1 MQPTPPGS
9 GGPAVPPP
17 LPPGVS
23 AGPATPPVPA
33 ATPASTE
40 EIDLAAAARAGMADP
55 NWIPTVAMV
64 GVATFVPLLGQLVHL
79 GWARRLAAQLRAGE
93 PVPLPAV
100 DLVEDVQAGVAP
112 FAAVLNLAVPA
123 GVIATLTVVPGA
135 IMSSV
140 TEGGALAVVGALLS
154 GLGFVLL
161 MLLNLVAIVTLPEL
175 LRRGFRGEMTPLLSP
190 MESIQAIRARPSA
203 YATVALGVFL
213 AQMLGGLGTLV
224 CYLGVVI
231 TAPLG
236 LAMAAHVVDQWD
248 RLVGPRPP
256 A

>member
-1 MQPTPPGS
+1 MQPMPPGS

-23 AGPATPPVPA
+23 PGPAAPTAA
-33 ATPASTE
+33 ATAADE
-40 EIDLAAAARAGMADP
+40 QIDLAAAARAGMADP
-55 NWIPTVAMV
+55 NWLPTVAMV
-64 GVATFVPLLGQLVHL
+64 GVATFVPLLGQLLHL
-79 GWARRLAAQLRAGE
+79 GWARRLAAQLREGG

-135 IMSSV
+135 IMTSV
-140 TEGGALAVVGALLS
+140 AEGGALAVVGALLQ
-154 GLGFVLL
+154 GLGFLLL
-161 MLLNLVAIVTLPEL
+161 MVLNLVAIVTLPEL
-175 LRRGFRGEMTPLLSP
+175 LRRGFRGELTPLLSP
-190 MESIQAIRARPSA
+190 AESIQAIRARPSA

-213 AQMLGGLGTLV
+213 AQMLGGIGTLV
-224 CYLGVVI
+224 CYVGVVV

-236 LAMAAHVVDQWD
+236 LAMAAHVIDQWD
-248 RLVGPRPP
+248 RLVGPRPSP
-256 A
+256 